1 MFGTAEK
8 FRAKG
13 NHIITTKVEHHAM
26 LHSCAYLE
34 KEGYDVT
41 YLDIDKD
48 GRVDLKQLEDAIT
61 DKTILIS
68 IMLVNNEIGTIEPVK
83 EAAAIAKKHKILFH
97 TDAVQALGNVPIDVK
112 DMGIDMMSMSSH
124 KIYGPKG
131 IGALFI
137 RKGVRIDN
145 YMHGGAQENNRRAG
159 TENLA
164 GIVGFGKAAQL
175 AKENFDA
182 HVKHSSQMRDYL
194 GTIEPVKEAA
204 AIAKKHKILFHT
216 DAVQALGNVPID
228 VKDMGIDMMSMSSH
242 KIYGPKGIGALFIRK
257 GVRIDNY
264 MHGGAQE
271 NNRRAGTENLAG
283 IVGFG
288 KAAQL
293 AKENFDAH
301 VKHSSQMRDYLKD
314 RILSEIPDT
323 FVNGTMD
330 GRHPGNLNVTFEYI
344 EGESIL
350 LLLNQ
355 FGISVST
362 GSACSSKSLEPSH
375 VLAAL
380 GVPDEMI
387 HGTVRFTV
395 GDMTTKEDIDY
406 VVDNLK
412 TVVARLREISS
423 VNAKKG
429 W

>member
-1 MFGTAEK
+1 MRNVYLDYSATTPVKEEVLKEMIPYFTEKFGNPSSLYDMGLESKEAVDKARQQVAALINADPSEIYFPARGTEADNWAVFGTAEK

-68 IMLVNNEIGTIEPVK
+68 IMLVNNEI
-83 EAAAIAKKHKILFH
+83 
-97 TDAVQALGNVPIDVK
+97 
-112 DMGIDMMSMSSH
+112 
-124 KIYGPKG
+124 
-131 IGALFI
+131 
-137 RKGVRIDN
+137 
-145 YMHGGAQENNRRAG
+145 
-159 TENLA
+159 
-164 GIVGFGKAAQL
+164 
-175 AKENFDA
+175 
-182 HVKHSSQMRDYL
+182 